1 MMVLNLYYRICMDAS
16 IDTVFFPCAHVVAC
30 GECAVRCES
39 CPLCRASI
47 DESKRVYLPTL
58 DHDFKAVSVD
68 ESQPNPE

>member
-1 MMVLNLYYRICMDAS
+1 MDAS

-68 ESQPNPE
+68 ESQSNPE